1 MEVLKGYDSDEEFE
15 FNPSKWLEYGFD
27 DLASG
32 DWSSTES
39 LLEVRMKGLSDKK
52 RNQNHYEIVIVL
64 CVLLVEEAIVVSIKL
79 KMWYGKIYC
88 AKNYY
93 PQVDTTNKSKR
104 YLDVSDH
111 CRRELTSNVT
121 EYN

>member
-1 MEVLKGYDSDEEFE
+1 
-15 FNPSKWLEYGFD
+15 
-27 DLASG
+27 
-32 DWSSTES
+32 
-39 LLEVRMKGLSDKK
+39 MKGLSDKK

-79 KMWYGKIYC
+79 KIYC

>member
-39 LLEVRMKGLSDKK
+39 LLEVRMKGLNDKK

-79 KMWYGKIYC
+79 KMWIME
-88 AKNYY
+88 
-93 PQVDTTNKSKR
+93 R
-104 YLDVSDH
+104 YIVQRTIILK
-111 CRRELTSNVT
+111 
-121 EYN
+121 